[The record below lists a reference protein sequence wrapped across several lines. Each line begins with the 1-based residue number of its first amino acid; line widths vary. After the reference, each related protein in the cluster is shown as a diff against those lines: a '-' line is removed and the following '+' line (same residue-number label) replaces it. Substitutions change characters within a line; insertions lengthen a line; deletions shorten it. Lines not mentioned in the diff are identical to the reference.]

1 MKAPVNKEFK
11 FRYFISPFASDFAPF
26 AVKKDSLNILKIIC
40 LSLTLFITSAI
51 TFCQEDDI
59 SAIIESIAEELAND
73 EDDPEAAAVFTER
86 LFELSERPVR
96 INSADES
103 EISRLFFLTDFQVK
117 SLAEYVHSTGR
128 IFTKYEIASI
138 TGFDRSLAE
147 IITPFI
153 SLESPGH
160 SGKDTTYMNG
170 SLISNFSLKSNR
182 GDTTFPGPPWKALC
196 RFSFSAGKISGGI
209 TAEKDAGEK
218 LISGKPPLPDFF
230 SANLAWTGTGIIR
243 KVIIGDFS
251 ARFGTGIGLNT
262 GLRTGMSLT
271 QSGYISGN
279 DEIRPYSST
288 CEYGFFRGIAG
299 QLKAGRTT
307 VSLFFSADK
316 SDAAIDTVPD
326 GNTKFIRTF
335 YRTGLHN
342 TNSSLLSKDVIS
354 EFSYGMNILIDLNKM
369 RAGFLF
375 TGNRFSAAARINDD
389 DPEELFDFKGSD
401 NYNASLYY
409 KTGSGKII
417 LFGELCADRSK
428 RKAFVQGLAFRPDSR
443 LTINTVYRSYDPGF
457 SSFHGK
463 GILGSSSG
471 DNIRGLFGNFIF
483 EAAKHLFISAGCDLR
498 QYPWLSYRCSCPSTS
513 VRSEVRV
520 KYLPLENLV
529 FEGLFSCRRYQY
541 DDPEAGG
548 VKKQHNLITNS
559 FKASVRYSPAE
570 NLTIAT
576 RVDYKTGGY
585 ESVSR
590 GTMLVQ
596 DIRYRLRVPALSLWL
611 RYCIFKTGSWDSR
624 LYTYE
629 NDLVYSFSVPAFS
642 GTGERMY
649 MMLDWQMRKSMH
661 LRIKYGITDNYVIA
675 DYQEEAEVTREL
687 RLQLRLSF

>member
-1 MKAPVNKEFK
+1 MKARAKIEYKFSSAIVSFAVN
-11 FRYFISPFASDFAPF
+11 FAPF
-26 AVKKDSLNILKIIC
+26 AVIKENSDLLKIIC
-40 LSLTLFITSAI
+40 LSLSLSVTSLKTL
-51 TFCQEDDI
+51 CQEDNI
-59 SAIIESIAEELAND
+59 SELIESVAEELAND

-86 LFELSERPVR
+86 LFELAERPVR

-147 IITPFI
+147 MITPFI
-153 SLESPGH
+153 SLESSGH

-170 SLISNFSLKSNR
+170 RLISNFSLKSNR

-230 SANLAWTGTGIIR
+230 SGNLAWSGTGIIR

-262 GLRTGMSLT
+262 GLRAGMSLT

-299 QLKAGRTT
+299 QLRAGKTT

-316 SDAAIDTVPD
+316 TDAAIDTVPD

-335 YRTGLHN
+335 YRTGLHD
-342 TNSSLLSKDVIS
+342 TNSSLLSKDVVA
-354 EFSYGMNILIDLNKM
+354 EFSYGMNILFDLNKL

-375 TGNRFSAAARINDD
+375 TGNMFSEAARINDD

-409 KTGSGKII
+409 KAGSGKII
-417 LFGELCADRSK
+417 LFGELCADRRM
-428 RKAFVQGLAFRPDSR
+428 RKAFVQGLAFRPHSR

-457 SSFHGK
+457 SGFHGK

-471 DNIRGLFGNFIF
+471 DNIRGIFGNFIF

-520 KYLPLENLV
+520 RYLPLENLV
-529 FEGLFSCRRYQY
+529 FEGLYSCRRYQY

-559 FKASVRYSPAE
+559 FKASVRYSPAAY
-570 NLTIAT
+570 LTTTT

-596 DIRYRLRVPALSLWL
+596 DISYRLRVPALSLWL

-624 LYTYE
+624 LYAYE

-661 LRIKYGITDNYVIA
+661 LRIKYGITETYVIA